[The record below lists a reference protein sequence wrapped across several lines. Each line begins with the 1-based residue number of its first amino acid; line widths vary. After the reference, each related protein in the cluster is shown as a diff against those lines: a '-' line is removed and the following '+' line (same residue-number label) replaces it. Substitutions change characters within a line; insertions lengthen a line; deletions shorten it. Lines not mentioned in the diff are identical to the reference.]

1 MKYDVTMDPARMD
14 VDAVWGLLRKTYWSP
29 NIRRDVVERGMAN
42 SIVVGGFERATGKQV
57 SFARVVTDRATFA
70 WLCDVIVDEDHR
82 GNDLST
88 RMLDLLFAHP
98 DLQTLR
104 RWCLGT
110 RDAHGIYRRYGFV
123 PVAPEQW
130 MERKLDP
137 SVWSDRENAA
147 LP

>member
-1 MKYDVTMDPARMD
+1 MNYDVTMDACRVD
-14 VDAVWGLLRKTYWSP
+14 VDAVWGLLKKTYWSP
-29 NIRRDVVERGMAN
+29 SIRRDVVARAISN
-42 SIVVGGFERATGKQV
+42 SIVVGAFEVSSGKQV
-57 SFARVVTDRATFA
+57 AFARAVTDRATFA
-70 WLCDVIVDEDHR
+70 WLCDVIVDEEHR

-88 RMLDLLFAHP
+88 RMLDLMFAHP

-137 SVWSDRENAA
+137 SVWSEGRDAA

>member
-1 MKYDVTMDPARMD
+1 MDAGRMD
-14 VDAVWGLLRKTYWSP
+14 VDAVWGLLRRTYWSTD
-29 NIRRDVVERGMAN
+29 IRRDVVARGMAN
-42 SIVVGGFERATGKQV
+42 SIVCGGFERASGKQV

-70 WLCDVIVDEDHR
+70 WLCDVIVDENHR

-110 RDAHGIYRRYGFV
+110 RDAHGIYERYGFV
-123 PVAPEQW
+123 PVTPGQW
-130 MERKLDP
+130 MEKKLDP
-137 SVWSDRENAA
+137 SVWNDR
-147 LP
+147 